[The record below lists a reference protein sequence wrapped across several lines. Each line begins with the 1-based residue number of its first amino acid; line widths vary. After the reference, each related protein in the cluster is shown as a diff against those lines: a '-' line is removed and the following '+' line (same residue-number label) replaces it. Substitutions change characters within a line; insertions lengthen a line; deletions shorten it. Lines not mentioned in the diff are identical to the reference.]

1 MFDCSQNSHLRRWIN
16 MNHLGLFQEARC
28 RFFPKAV
35 LPPWP
40 GLAGASATLFHGWML
55 PTTSSSRPAS
65 SSRRSGKGFRSCNFG
80 GRRENPSKRSSPYRR
95 LEPSP
100 LCLNHLFLNVCFW
113 KNSFAERI
121 LYFDSQNGV
130 VVIFAKY
137 SLDPTNEILKPTE
150 GVLKGASESKQV

>member
-1 MFDCSQNSHLRRWIN
+1 MFDCSRNSHLRRWIN
-16 MNHLGLFQEARC
+16 MSHLRRWINMSHLGLFQGARC
-28 RFFPKAV
+28 KFFPKAV
-35 LPPWP
+35 LRPWP

-100 LCLNHLFLNVCFW
+100 LCLNHLFFERLFLKKIVRW
-113 KNSFAERI
+113 KNLIFWQSKWRCCY
-121 LYFDSQNGV
+121 LCQ
-130 VVIFAKY
+130 IFARP
-137 SLDPTNEILKPTE
+137 DQRDT
-150 GVLKGASESKQV
+150 